1 MRKIS
6 EDPRSR
12 PFLSSLFDSQSYIRT
27 VVKDGKSEETFASIV
42 ACIEDINVEIKSYI
56 SQHKVCRQI
65 TIYQSIMV
73 MIMII

>member
-12 PFLSSLFDSQSYIRT
+12 PFLSSLFDSQNYIST
-27 VVKDGKSEETFASIV
+27 VVNEGKSEETFASIV

-56 SQHKVCRQI
+56 SQHKVCHAN
-65 TIYQSIMV
+65 
-73 MIMII
+73 